1 MEHNW
6 VLLPQP
12 RQMALSD
19 KRVSLPSDGLICIEA
34 EQIQPLLLAARQ
46 LQECANALPGTRWS
60 IVGGTAVPADRI
72 CAVLSLVP
80 GGVAHSQGY
89 VLTVA
94 EGRVQVVASTPAGL
108 FYGVQTVRQLL
119 GQHGR
124 HMPELHCVDWPDFP
138 NRGVMLDVSR
148 NRVPTMATLRDL
160 IDLLASW
167 KINQIQLYFENAFA
181 YQQHDRVWQDVSP
194 FTAAEIAEID
204 RFCQDR
210 HIELVPNQNS
220 FGHLTNWLV
229 HPKYSPLAEAPDGCE
244 TEWGPRSTPFGLQ
257 PTEESLNFLRT
268 LYDELL
274 PNFSSRQFNVGLDET
289 IDLGKV
295 RSKELADQ
303 VGVGRLYLDF
313 LLKIHREVRARGRTM
328 QFWGDIIT
336 HYPALVR
343 EVPRDAVA
351 LEWGYE
357 ADHPFEEHGALFAAS
372 GVPFYVCPG
381 TSTWNSLV
389 GRTTNAVENLR
400 NAARSGLKHGA
411 VGYLITDW
419 GDNGHW
425 QPLPV
430 SYVGLAAGAGY
441 AWAFDANRDLNLA
454 DVVGQHAFKDTTGI
468 MGRVA
473 VDLGDIYRLTGF
485 HLHNASLLFRVLQA
499 TPDEIIEWM
508 QNNEVPDPAPRLRA
522 VLDAVDGIM
531 GNLVNVEMRRSDA
544 ELIQREFIWGANMV
558 RHACWRALWV
568 MGKERGTENDTLRQW
583 LQKDADKLL
592 PEYEA
597 LWHAR
602 SRAGGFHL
610 SRERLT
616 RMCQPSRNSD
626 NGACQE

>member
-1 MEHNW
+1 MECDL
-6 VLLPQP
+6 VLLPHP
-12 RQMALSD
+12 RQLVLSD
-19 KRVSLPSDGLICIEA
+19 KTMALPPNGLICIEA
-34 EQIQPLLLAARQ
+34 DQVQPLLVAARQ
-46 LQECANALPGTRWS
+46 LQESANALPGMRWA

-80 GGVAHSQGY
+80 GSTVHSQGY
-89 VLTVA
+89 MLTIA
-94 EGRVQVVASTPAGL
+94 DGRIHVVASTPAGL
-108 FYGVQTVRQLL
+108 FYGVQTVRQLI
-119 GQHGR
+119 GQCGR
-124 HMPELHCVDWPDFP
+124 TVPELRCVDWPDFP

-148 NRVPTMATLRDL
+148 NRVPTMATLLEL

-167 KINQIQLYFENAFA
+167 KINQVQLYFENAYA
-181 YQQHDRVWQDVSP
+181 YQQHAGVWQDVSP
-194 FTAAEIAEID
+194 FTAAEIADVD
-204 RFCQDR
+204 RFCQER
-210 HIELVPNQNS
+210 CIELVPNQNS

-229 HPKYSPLAEAPDGCE
+229 HPEYSHLAEAPEGCE
-244 TEWGPRSTPFGLQ
+244 TEWGLRSTPFGLQ
-257 PTEESLNFLRT
+257 PTEESLNFLRS

-274 PNFSSRQFNVGLDET
+274 PNFCSRQFNVGLDET

-295 RSKELADQ
+295 RSKEIAEQ

-336 HYPALVR
+336 HYPELVR
-343 EVPRDAVA
+343 ELPRDAVA

-357 ADHPFEEHGALFAAS
+357 ADHPFDEHGALFAAS

-389 GRTTNAVENLR
+389 GRTANAVENLR

-425 QPLPV
+425 QPLPS

-454 DVVGQHAFKDTTGI
+454 DVVGQHAFKDATGI
-468 MGRVA
+468 MGRIA
-473 VDLGDIYRLTGF
+473 VDLGDIYRLAGF
-485 HLHNASLLFRVLQA
+485 HFHNASVLFRILQA
-499 TPDEIIEWM
+499 DPDDLIKWM
-508 QNNEVPDPAPRLRA
+508 QNNEVPEPAPRLRA
-522 VLDAVDGIM
+522 VLDAIDGIM
-531 GNLVNVEMRRSDA
+531 GNLANVEMQRPDA
-544 ELIQREFIWGANMV
+544 ELIKREFTGGANML
-558 RHACWRALWV
+558 RHACWRAMWV
-568 MGKERGTENDTLRQW
+568 LGKERGTENDTLRQW

-597 LWHAR
+597 IWHAR
-602 SRAGGFHL
+602 SRAGGFRPSMARL
-610 SRERLT
+610 ERM
-616 RMCQPSRNSD
+616 RQPYLAGDAER
-626 NGACQE
+626 QR